1 MVLLRL
7 FLILSL
13 ILIILLKRIDV
24 RIKKDD
30 IVTVKISFTIFA
42 IVLTENHPYKRYF
55 FKPFR
60 SAGGLRGIYSSLRF
74 FLKRSTLVFS
84 FGNTAEDSI
93 YQNNS
98 AIDISFHFSLI
109 RLIISALI
117 LLYYIVKNK
126 VKRVIRNV

>member
-7 FLILSL
+7 FLILSA
-13 ILIILLKRIDV
+13 ILIILFKRIDI
-24 RIKKDD
+24 RIKKDERF
-30 IVTVKISFTIFA
+30 TVKIGFTLFA
-42 IVLTENHPYKRYF
+42 IVLTEEHPYKRYF
-55 FKPFR
+55 IKPFR
-60 SAGGLRGIYSSLRF
+60 SAGGLRGIYRSLRF
-74 FLKRSTLVFS
+74 LLKRSTLVFS

-93 YQNNS
+93 HQNSS

-126 VKRVIRNV
+126 VKRVIKNV